1 MIVKNPII
9 KSALIVFTFWYAV
22 LYIISSL
29 AYGWTGMIWLATDYP
44 VTLGALLIGCS
55 LGTAATLGTRALF
68 LAKQEQITKGG
79 SELRG
84 LRTSLGE
91 IPSPPHPWGDVGA
104 QEVARFH
111 AALHKRAWWP
121 LVSREFPAH
130 ASALDAVAA
139 AMASKPSL
147 PASPVPGGHG
157 GRTLFEHSLAVA
169 DAIMSMARNWKYT
182 GQRDRRGRLRVKL
195 RDTQGSFHAFRR
207 GDLGL
212 LALAGFAHDFG
223 KLVCYKPTGDK
234 QGRTDLVREVAPN
247 HDTEGAIALR
257 SIPEIMALPYPDRR
271 ALLLA
276 VGYYHH
282 AGSIHNGDGITDRM
296 RSLTEL
302 LIAADVATGKAE
314 GGVTPDSYGD
324 AYADD
329 VEDYGAA
336 VASPAPTANA
346 TVASSAESV
355 PAEPRHVS
363 ADAPAPVGAVSA
375 EVIASSS
382 EAEAG
387 TGQHELSL
395 LFRML
400 ADPSAIGARVA
411 DQAKRIGWKYG
422 GYLWLIDEAVKHQ
435 VGHLAKMD
443 QETYFADVLGVGAN
457 DRNGNAS
464 PFSARLL
471 TQLHERGLLKVDWNG
486 DELAPQRAL
495 FQVRGPKSTI
505 GGIFIVPDTIL
516 ASTKRLPDDKPMEI
530 VRPLWGTGSAHK
542 KKIQQAAGP
551 VAESGEDVGSQV
563 DTAVTE
569 AQDND
574 GYREGPDE
582 AIEVGDSVLRRE
594 ATSPA
599 IEGAEHAEGGE
610 SGHAVSLD
618 YAYREFVEAFSADI
632 EFRPDKDRPDALLAV
647 VKKSKNEGAFMGLVS
662 MVEAASKAGMDVSS
676 MRMLLDKDDVPVI
689 AVFPVPSDCK
699 TP

>member
-9 KSALIVFTFWYAV
+9 KSALVVFTFWYAV
-22 LYIISSL
+22 LYIISSIT
-29 AYGWTGMIWLATDYP
+29 YGWTGMIWLATDYP

-91 IPSPPHPWGDVGA
+91 IPSPPHSWEDVGA
-104 QEVARFH
+104 QELARFH

-130 ASALDAVAA
+130 ALALDAVAA

-169 DAIMSMARNWKYT
+169 DAIMSMARNWRYT

-195 RDTQGSFHAFRR
+195 RDTKGSFHAFRR
-207 GDLGL
+207 EDLGL

-223 KLVCYKPTGDK
+223 KLVCYKPTGEK
-234 QGRTDLVREVAPN
+234 QGRTDLVREIAPN

-314 GGVTPDSYGD
+314 GGATPDSYGD
-324 AYADD
+324 SYADD
-329 VEDYGAA
+329 AEDYGSGP
-336 VASPAPTANA
+336 ASPTPSAAGAN
-346 TVASSAESV
+346 
-355 PAEPRHVS
+355 PAQPAVIPKPVEPRRV
-363 ADAPAPVGAVSA
+363 AAEAPSSEVAVSA
-375 EVIASSS
+375 ETISSPGG
-382 EAEAG
+382 AG
-387 TGQHELSL
+387 AGQHELSL

-443 QETYFADVLGVGAN
+443 QATYFADVLGVGAN

-464 PFSARLL
+464 PFSTRLL

-530 VRPLWGTGSAHK
+530 VRPLWGTGSTHK
-542 KKIQQAAGP
+542 KKSQQVASSAAEE
-551 VAESGEDVGSQV
+551 VRETGSQV
-563 DTAVTE
+563 DTAVMETE
-569 AQDND
+569 DDD
-574 GYREGPDE
+574 GYREGQDGP
-582 AIEVGDSVLRRE
+582 IEMGDFALVGKADALLV
-594 ATSPA
+594 P
-599 IEGAEHAEGGE
+599 AEGGE
-610 SGHAVSLD
+610 SGRAASLD
-618 YAYREFVEAFSADI
+618 YAYREFAEAFAADI
-632 EFRPDKDRPDALLAV
+632 EFRPDNEHPDVMLAI
-647 VKKSKNEGAFMGLVS
+647 VKKSKNEGAFMGLIS

-699 TP
+699 TL